1 MTMPLFDDLRAAWG
15 AAPSTLTAAQYRA
28 NTVAPS
34 ARVGVSYHY
43 PGASS
48 WTITPASDHAR
59 CLTYIRAWQR
69 QHFTQGWNDLGYNAV
84 ICQHARAIEGR
95 NVDQKGSHSPGV
107 NWTHYGVQ
115 LMVAN
120 DAAPTAAMYAR
131 AARLHADLTARSGHS
146 LRAWGHR
153 DDPEASTACPGD
165 HIEAWVKSG
174 GPLTANLSNT
184 VGRLPATPVPEE
196 DEVTPEDIDK
206 IALAVWGYKNAEVN
220 GKRDT
225 YRLLTDTLTKA
236 DGFTLRNDLAWQN
249 RTFLAQFGAL
259 TGAIAKLSEGQ
270 ALTADQIIEASRQG
284 ASQALATLDA
294 EVTLKPAADGKS

>member
-1 MTMPLFDDLRAAWG
+1 MAASIAQLGNVPAKNKQATQAVLDAAKRAGWTVQQVWGVGAGDHADGYASDFMVYSNRAMGDWIADYVWRNRAALGVRWIIWRQRIISTTMPRNAYGPGNQWNPMPDRGDTTQNHMDHVHVKWNTAPVG
-15 AAPSTLTAAQYRA
+15 ALLSAPVNTIPTPTLP
-28 NTVAPS
+28 VP
-34 ARVGVSYHY
+34 
-43 PGASS
+43 
-48 WTITPASDHAR
+48 TIPA
-59 CLTYIRAWQR
+59 
-69 QHFTQGWNDLGYNAV
+69 
-84 ICQHARAIEGR
+84 
-95 NVDQKGSHSPGV
+95 
-107 NWTHYGVQ
+107 
-115 LMVAN
+115 
-120 DAAPTAAMYAR
+120 
-131 AARLHADLTARSGHS
+131 
-146 LRAWGHR
+146 
-153 DDPEASTACPGD
+153 
-165 HIEAWVKSG
+165 
-174 GPLTANLSNT
+174 
-184 VGRLPATPVPEE
+184 PVPEE

-294 EVTLKPAADGKS
+294 EVTLKPAADDKS